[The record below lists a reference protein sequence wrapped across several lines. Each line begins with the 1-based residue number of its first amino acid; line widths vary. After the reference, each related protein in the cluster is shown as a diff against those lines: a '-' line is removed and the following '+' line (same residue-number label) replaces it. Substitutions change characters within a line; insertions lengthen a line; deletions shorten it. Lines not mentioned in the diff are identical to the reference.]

1 MLRHNPTRFCVTIAS
16 IAVTFFLAAAQ
27 FGLLVG
33 WINTNTA
40 IIRHAG
46 ADLWVMA
53 KQTPA
58 FDYGTAIPQ
67 QRLYQA
73 RSVPRVQWAEGLFM
87 AWNIWQRG
95 DGRRVNVELI
105 GLDDSNAGGPWQM
118 REGHVGAVRLPKTV
132 LVDEL
137 YRDVLGVHRL
147 GENFEMIGE
156 RAIIGGITRGIRTFT
171 ASPFVFTS
179 IKQAIRY
186 DKRYRDDEITY
197 VLARCASGADLRAV
211 QAEMQR
217 RIPQVEVLT
226 TREFCVRSVKY
237 WMLQTGIGITVVITA
252 LLGLGVGTAII
263 SQTLFAITQDHLPN
277 YATLLA
283 LGFRRT
289 SLVAIVLVQSLAL
302 GLGGVALGS
311 ALFFPACAFSART
324 PIPLETTPAVFGTLV
339 VVSLCACVMASFI
352 SVRSIFRI
360 DPVSVFR

>member
-1 MLRHNPTRFCVTIAS
+1 ME
-16 IAVTFFLAAAQ
+16 
-27 FGLLVG
+27 
-33 WINTNTA
+33 
-40 IIRHAG
+40 
-46 ADLWVMA
+46 
-53 KQTPA
+53 
-58 FDYGTAIPQ
+58 
-67 QRLYQA
+67 
-73 RSVPRVQWAEGLFM
+73 WAEGLFM

-105 GLDDSNAGGPWQM
+105 GLDGSNAGGPWRM
-118 REGHVGAVRLPKTV
+118 REGHIDAVHLPKTV

-137 YRDVLGVHRL
+137 YRGVLGVHRI

-171 ASPFVFTS
+171 ASPFIFTS

-197 VLARCASGADLRAV
+197 VLARCAPGANVRAV
-211 QAEMQR
+211 QAEVRR

-226 TREFCVRSVKY
+226 THEFCVRSVKY

-252 LLGLGVGTAII
+252 ALGLGVGSAII

-289 SLVAIVLVQSLAL
+289 SLVAIVLVQSLVL
-302 GLGGVALGS
+302 GIGGVALGS
-311 ALFFPACAFSART
+311 ALFFPASVLSART
-324 PIPLETTPAVFGTLV
+324 PIPLETTPAVFGALV
-339 VVSLCACVMASFI
+339 AVSLLACAMASFI

-360 DPVSVFR
+360 DPVSVFRQ